1 MHCTSVAPQSH
12 TYLGPGI
19 LGFGSRWKVVTTTT
33 GPGSCGG
40 SVGVEWA
47 PFGVRGGASESS

>member
-1 MHCTSVAPQSH
+1 M
-12 TYLGPGI
+12 
-19 LGFGSRWKVVTTTT
+19 TT